1 MEISIQ
7 IPADLHKLFAEKADI
22 HTKKGYPT
30 RVAALWA
37 AIYIENYTTQLQE
50 RNECLIEMFGNDL
63 LNNYEAVELLAE
75 KLANQRML
83 GRAKQLVEET
93 ERNLNKPKKQ
103 VTKKDIKDSII
114 AVSRYKYID
123 RSDVKDIQW

>member
-22 HTKKGYPT
+22 LTKKGYPT

-63 LNNYEAVELLAE
+63 LNNYEAVEKRLREILINLKNRLL
-75 KLANQRML
+75 KKILKTVSSLSVVTNTL
-83 GRAKQLVEET
+83 T
-93 ERNLNKPKKQ
+93 E
-103 VTKKDIKDSII
+103 VM
-114 AVSRYKYID
+114 
-123 RSDVKDIQW
+123 